1 MPAAGDSRTVAR
13 PAEPALSRSLLE
25 ALLFAL
31 VLAVFA
37 RTWVVQAFK
46 IPTGSMVDNLL
57 VGDHI
62 LVNKF
67 IYGPTVHPLEE
78 ALLPIRTPRR
88 GDVVVFKY
96 PEDPGRDFVKRFLGL
111 PGEEVDL
118 RDKRLFVDG
127 EPIDESGYVRHVDET
142 VYPDYRVPGESYEYY
157 RTRDQLGPLEVPPAH
172 YFGLGDNRDNSHDS
186 RYWGPI
192 PAEFVKGRALL
203 VYWSVIGEE
212 HPERGFREGEGLVQ
226 WLRRTSRW
234 SRVFSL
240 VR

>member
-1 MPAAGDSRTVAR
+1 MPEGRG
-13 PAEPALSRSLLE
+13 PASGNGGKSLTRSVLD

-37 RTWVVQAFK
+37 RTWVFQAFK
-46 IPTGSMVDNLL
+46 IPTGSMEDNLL

-67 IYGPTVHPLEE
+67 IFGPTVHPLEK
-78 ALLPIRTPRR
+78 ALLPMRDPRR
-88 GDVVVFKY
+88 GDVMVFKY
-96 PEDPGRDFVKRFLGL
+96 PEDPGRDFIKRCMGL
-111 PGEEVDL
+111 PGEEIDL

-127 EPIDESGYVRHVDET
+127 EPVDESGYARWNHDE
-142 VYPDYRVPGESYEYY
+142 VYPDWGSIDRYY
-157 RTRDQLGPLEVPPAH
+157 RLRDQLGPIEVPAGH

-192 PAEFVKGRALL
+192 PGRNVKGRALL

-212 HPERGFREGEGLVQ
+212 RPEEGFREGEGLTQ

-234 SRVFSL
+234 ERIFSL

>member
-1 MPAAGDSRTVAR
+1 MVAR
-13 PAEPALSRSLLE
+13 EEKTLSRSLLE

-37 RTWVVQAFK
+37 RTWVFQAFK
-46 IPTGSMVDNLL
+46 IPTGSMEDNLL

-67 IYGPTVHPLEE
+67 IFGPTLHPLEE
-78 ALLPIRTPRR
+78 ALLPIRAPRR
-88 GDVVVFKY
+88 GDVTVFKY
-96 PEDPGRDFVKRFLGL
+96 PEDPERDFIKRFMGL
-111 PGEEVDL
+111 PGEEIDL
-118 RDKRLFVDG
+118 RDKRLYVDG
-127 EPIDESGYVRHVDET
+127 ERIDESGYTRFLDET
-142 VYPDYRVPGESYEYY
+142 TYPDYRVPVDGYEYY
-157 RTRDQLGPLEVPPAH
+157 RTRDQFGPYRVPPGH
-172 YFGLGDNRDNSHDS
+172 YFGLGDNRDRSDDS

-192 PAEFVKGRALL
+192 PEDFVKGRALL

-212 HPERGFREGEGLVQ
+212 HPEEGFREGEGLTQ

-234 SRVFSL
+234 DRAFSL

>member
-1 MPAAGDSRTVAR
+1 MAEERHPRSVAAADKT
-13 PAEPALSRSLLE
+13 LSRSLLE

-46 IPTGSMVDNLL
+46 IPTGSMEDNLL

-67 IYGPTVHPLEE
+67 IFGPTVHPLEE
-78 ALLPIRTPRR
+78 ALLPIRDPRR
-88 GDVVVFKY
+88 GDVAVFKY
-96 PEDPGRDFVKRFLGL
+96 PEDPGRDFIKRCLGL

-127 EPIDESGYVRHVDET
+127 ERVDESGYTRFADDE
-142 VYPDYRVPGESYEYY
+142 VYPDWATIPDYY
-157 RTRDQLGPLEVPPAH
+157 RLRDQFGPFEVPAGH
-172 YFGLGDNRDNSHDS
+172 YLFLGDNRDNSHDS

-192 PAEFVKGRALL
+192 PQSSLKGRALL

-212 HPERGFREGEGLVQ
+212 RPREGFREGEGLTQ
-226 WLRRTSRW
+226 WLGRISRW
-234 SRVFSL
+234 DRVFSL